1 MSNSAINVDPRII
14 PIVRSL
20 KEHTTLNPS
29 QNIATN
35 KIIQDLSSSENT
47 AKMKFKEKL
56 KENNK
61 IENEKNKTD
70 DIKKSNKPKN
80 GITRFPNKSN
90 TVVRKKSS
98 TKISIDGSVDNKMK
112 SGTADNHQSNGNN
125 INNSNGNK
133 IRIVSKQKEPKINPT
148 STFHLSTGQTK
159 QKQNNYNN
167 MKTKSKYFQNLMSDM
182 SIKKYKQN
190 CIDLIKN
197 DNLVK
202 KLYEQ
207 AGFEK
212 TNYSYEY
219 FITTNFFNRPLFMYK
234 LEMLFLDESN
244 FIKKNFKENFFK
256 SEIVKYLNE
265 FTSEEIY
272 KRQMNNLKDVFQDGF
287 KSITNFDLFH
297 DQYNLNIFNINNFI
311 YSFIIL
317 LNVNKMNIII
327 IITLN
332 EEPNGIVLYFFEGD
346 IKHY

>member
-1 MSNSAINVDPRII
+1 MSNSTLSVDPRIV

-20 KEHTTLNPS
+20 KEHTTINPS
-29 QNIATN
+29 SNMASN
-35 KIIQDLSSSENT
+35 KIIQDFTSSENT
-47 AKMKFKEKL
+47 AKMKFKENL

-70 DIKKSNKPKN
+70 EIKKTKKNKN
-80 GITRFPNKSN
+80 SITRFPNKSN

-98 TKISIDGSVDNKMK
+98 TKISIDGSADNKMK
-112 SGTADNHQSNGNN
+112 SGTADNHQSIGNNNNINN
-125 INNSNGNK
+125 INNSNSNK
-133 IRIVSKQKEPKINPT
+133 IKIVSKQKDPKNLQT
-148 STFHLSTGQTK
+148 STFHLSSGQNKPK
-159 QKQNNYNN
+159 QYNYNN
-167 MKTKSKYFQNLMSDM
+167 IKTRSKYVQNLLSDM
-182 SIKKYKQN
+182 SIKKYKQS

-219 FITTNFFNRPLFMYK
+219 FITTNFFNQPLFMYK

-256 SEIVKYLNE
+256 SEMVKYLTE

-287 KSITNFDLFH
+287 KTISNFDLFH
-297 DQYNLNIFNINNFI
+297 D
-311 YSFIIL
+311 
-317 LNVNKMNIII
+317 
-327 IITLN
+327 
-332 EEPNGIVLYFFEGD
+332 
-346 IKHY
+346 